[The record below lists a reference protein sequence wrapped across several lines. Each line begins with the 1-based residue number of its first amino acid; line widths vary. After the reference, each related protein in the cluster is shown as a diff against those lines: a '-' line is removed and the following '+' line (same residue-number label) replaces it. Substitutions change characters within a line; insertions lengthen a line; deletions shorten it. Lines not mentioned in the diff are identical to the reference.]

1 MDLVLLVIGLCG
13 GVLAAVFTSVYV
25 LNRIAERNDRRAEL
39 AGSNNRG
46 AAL

>member
-13 GVLAAVFTSVYV
+13 GVLAAVFASTYF
-25 LNRIAERNDRRAEL
+25 LNRIAERNDRRADP
-39 AGSNNRG
+39 AGINRG